1 MRLIAKVNCHVGL
14 RMPRVSNILAMRL
27 RSAASLQASMALIW
41 VSTTKWHQIGCDPSA
56 QLDLPLI
63 EQATQSLH
71 RSLLSPGE
79 AILLAQQ
86 PVDLSLGDHPGT
98 QALKEQL
105 TSGHRLV
112 TKLLHPGCWAGLP
125 RALGPLV
132 TALKHRRARAG
143 MDVRR
148 ASHCLMRLAMIDG
161 LLSVP

>member
-14 RMPRVSNILAMRL
+14 RMPRISNILAMRL

-86 PVDLSLGDHPGT
+86 PVDLSLGDHPGA
-98 QALKEQL
+98 QAPKEQL

-112 TKLLHPGCWAGLP
+112 TKLLHPGCWAGLS

-148 ASHCLMRLAMIDG
+148 ASHCLIRLAMIDG

>member
-1 MRLIAKVNCHVGL
+1 MRLIARVLCHVGL
-14 RMPRVSNILAMRL
+14 QMPRISNILAMRL

-56 QLDLPLI
+56 QLDLALI

-98 QALKEQL
+98 QALKE
-105 TSGHRLV
+105 
-112 TKLLHPGCWAGLP
+112 
-125 RALGPLV
+125 
-132 TALKHRRARAG
+132 
-143 MDVRR
+143 
-148 ASHCLMRLAMIDG
+148 
-161 LLSVP
+161 